1 MHRKFLPEI
10 PYLYQSDTGRTRLF
24 RRAPQPKERIMFK
37 RLFSAAVIFGAAAM
51 APPVQAQS
59 QSCMPRT
66 ALIESLKNRY
76 DENLTGGGL

>member
-1 MHRKFLPEI
+1 
-10 PYLYQSDTGRTRLF
+10 
-24 RRAPQPKERIMFK
+24 MFK

-59 QSCMPRT
+59 QSCMQRT